1 MKSKEGISGPCV
13 ACDMIVSFEAI
24 TCPHCGQPDAGEKAK
39 AARIVWKAERPIKA
53 EKKQVREIEF
63 AIRNVIEKDY
73 RIPLLDIDFEK
84 VTVLHLQGG
93 KWKSLEGLEKL
104 SEKLTQLKELNL
116 ESNKLTE
123 VKGLR
128 KLSQLEKLELQYNKL
143 TNLEGLDQLTQL
155 KELWL
160 RGNPDLTF
168 VQIDKLQKAL
178 PKCIIF
184 S

>member
-1 MKSKEGISGPCV
+1 M
-13 ACDMIVSFEAI
+13 
-24 TCPHCGQPDAGEKAK
+24 
-39 AARIVWKAERPIKA
+39 
-53 EKKQVREIEF
+53 
-63 AIRNVIEKDY
+63 
-73 RIPLLDIDFEK
+73 
-84 VTVLHLQGG
+84 LHLQGG